1 MPAILR
7 IDDEGV
13 YVDVVQMVMAG
24 LSVEQITKCRCK
36 SFKVLKPL
44 NQTVLSKFSRDNY
57 LHGKQTVAERTRRY
71 EEFLDVLD
79 QCVASGH
86 IRSFTSL

>member
-44 NQTVLSKFSRDNY
+44 NQTELPKFSRDNY
-57 LHGKQTVAERTRRY
+57 IHGKLTVAEKARRY
-71 EEFLDVLD
+71 SEMLAVLD
-79 QCVASGH
+79 QCVASGY
-86 IRSFTSL
+86 IRSFTAL